1 MEVVKVVT
9 VEDCFDGS
17 FIKEFHLS
25 ETITEKFIK
34 ELGKDHS
41 LEYFPDFP
49 RAFFRIEK
57 KNMYQIKGV
66 VDSDTMRVNFSRN
79 CQEKS
84 IFELIQLINQLNKEH

>member
-1 MEVVKVVT
+1 MEVVNVIT
-9 VEDCFDGS
+9 LEDCFDGS

-25 ETITEKFIK
+25 EVITEKFVM
-34 ELGKDHS
+34 ELGKEHS

-49 RAFFRIEK
+49 RPFFRIEK
-57 KNMYQIKGV
+57 ENRYQIRGV

-84 IFELIQLINQLNKEH
+84 IFELIQLINHLKKEH